1 MIIDGWGVAVS
12 PSRLKWK
19 IALHTLANTSAASCV
34 SPPDTHPLIPQP
46 LYPRL
51 SGCAGPLGRTTPVSR
66 PNPLVWFLLQ
76 LSLVCRVLGVVC
88 CFIPY
93 SSRLSHGG
101 KSCKCLVSGCLL
113 GWKIVVGGFVLWFV
127 PDKVF
132 KPRISLI

>member
-1 MIIDGWGVAVS
+1 MIIAGRGVAVS

-51 SGCAGPLGRTTPVSR
+51 SGCAGPLGRTTPVSS
-66 PNPLVWFLLQ
+66 PNPLGWFLLR

-88 CFIPY
+88 CFIPCIADY
-93 SSRLSHGG
+93 PTEVRAVNVLYQAACLAGRL
-101 KSCKCLVSGCLL
+101 LV
-113 GWKIVVGGFVLWFV
+113 VVLYCGLCQTRFLN
-127 PDKVF
+127 PES
-132 KPRISLI
+132 P